1 MRRTP
6 KKINGPVNRSART
19 EKYSTQTF
27 PPSTA
32 GRSIPCILFRRTRNT
47 SCVSFRC
54 CCIARGQ
61 CSALAM
67 AEAADQPEPR
77 LAIPRKWRTEFS
89 TCNTLRSKARRG
101 SIHDNSTGAKSKA
114 KNVYIPVSLHGTVDP
129 LEQRI
134 THRGSR
140 RPRHSQERQHSDQ
153 TPSSRSR
160 DPASVTAAPLHSRT
174 SPPTAPWRQPPS
186 GSRHLRCR

>member
-1 MRRTP
+1 MHP
-6 KKINGPVNRSART
+6 
-19 EKYSTQTF
+19 F
-27 PPSTA
+27 PANTKHLL
-32 GRSIPCILFRRTRNT
+32 CLFSLLLHHPRALLRPGQGQSGGNLMKQ
-47 SCVSFRC
+47 VDFR
-54 CCIARGQ
+54 
-61 CSALAM
+61 
-67 AEAADQPEPR
+67 ADQPEPR

-114 KNVYIPVSLHGTVDP
+114 KNVYIPVSLLGTVDP
-129 LEQRI
+129 LQQRI
-134 THRGSR
+134 TRRGSR